1 MTYFSFGPQIKVER
15 RLTRPG
21 TLLIPQKMVTAMWF
35 EVE

>member
-15 RLTRPG
+15 PLTRPG
-21 TLLIPQKMVTAMWF
+21 TLPIPQKMVTAMWF